1 MLFPHFLP
9 STDHYLYHF
18 PIFPEICGAG
28 DAARMQTVKWEI
40 ITRIQPD
47 YALMVYQTVLIC

>member
-1 MLFPHFLP
+1 MRKQRTGDLTMLFPHFLP

-28 DAARMQTVKWEI
+28 DAARMQTVK
-40 ITRIQPD
+40 
-47 YALMVYQTVLIC
+47 